1 MKKAATPSRGIG
13 NGSAGGGG
21 GGGLFSRSPESRRCV
36 RFPARSLPFSG
47 EFATLGLTPSASKSD
62 VKRAYKRLALKYHPD
77 VMRGEKG
84 VQEEEAFKEIK
95 SAYERCCKTK
105 NLKESSDLTSIYELL
120 NDIDSDLIQVS
131 WILLRIAHFLD
142 LLMKFLH

>member
-95 SAYERCCKTK
+95 SAYEF
-105 NLKESSDLTSIYELL
+105 IYHRR
-120 NDIDSDLIQVS
+120 V
-131 WILLRIAHFLD
+131 ILGQKRLGEQCLHFWNKISKK
-142 LLMKFLH
+142 MPEHIMV

>member
-95 SAYERCCKTK
+95 SAYETPIGADVVGAGCVQDPRYQM
-105 NLKESSDLTSIYELL
+105 ESA
-120 NDIDSDLIQVS
+120 
-131 WILLRIAHFLD
+131 RIVYPHRGFLMGD
-142 LLMKFLH
+142 TMFKLVRTQE

>member
-95 SAYERCCKTK
+95 SAYE
-105 NLKESSDLTSIYELL
+105 NIMAQFEGESHSTEQAL
-120 NDIDSDLIQVS
+120 NDEWDEWDEWMGFEGGIPVV
-131 WILLRIAHFLD
+131 H
-142 LLMKFLH
+142 HPY